1 MECKKINNNIILSIF
16 LGEIDMKKT
25 ILIIVIT
32 VLLIIIASVIG
43 IIYVNTLTLENQES
57 NYSTNKLTLT
67 YNGGFKEA
75 EDSVKWSY
83 EIDLDNKK
91 TTKYCSSTGLL
102 SDEKLIKKY
111 GYDKRITR
119 VLSENEYNIIM
130 QILSETDKYQD
141 ENSAIKAGYYI
152 HKDNM
157 KFYISEDDSKTDILK
172 GIEEGY

>member
-1 MECKKINNNIILSIF
+1 
-16 LGEIDMKKT
+16 MKKT

-32 VLLIIIASVIG
+32 VLLIIVASVIG
-43 IIYVNTLTLENQES
+43 IKYVNTSILEN
-57 NYSTNKLTLT
+57 TNTNGINKVNLT

-111 GYDKRITR
+111 GYDKRTTR
-119 VLSENEYNIIM
+119 DLSENEYNVIM

-141 ENSAIKAGYYI
+141 ENSTIKSGYYI
-152 HKDNM
+152 NKDN
-157 KFYISEDDSKTDILK
+157 KSFYISEDNSKANILK
-172 GIEEGY
+172 SITEGY